1 MKWFDV
7 EQPSPEWFKLR
18 NGVPT
23 CSRFDM
29 ILTPAKGEP
38 SKQHDTL
45 INELIGERMSIIPP
59 EGLES
64 FTNRA
69 MRWGQQCE
77 AEARRYYSLK
87 VDADVFNGGF
97 CLTDDDRFGG
107 SPDGIVGESETVDGE
122 IRLAKMLGGLEL
134 KCPQPAT
141 QVEYLRAGTLPVAYR
156 WQVHGH
162 LFVTGNEWWD
172 FLSYSPG
179 LPPLLIR
186 VERSPDTIR
195 LAEEL
200 ERFYKKFMDALAKIQ
215 ESA

>member
-1 MKWFDV
+1 MRWYDV

-38 SKQHDTL
+38 SKQQDTL
-45 INELIGERMSIIPP
+45 INELIGERMSLIPP

-87 VDADVFNGGF
+87 ADADVFSGGF
-97 CLTDDDRFGG
+97 CLTDDGRFGG

-122 IRLAKMLGGLEL
+122 IRLTNMLGGLEL

-141 QVEYLRAGTLPVAYR
+141 QVEYLRAGTLPVAYK

-162 LFVTGNEWWD
+162 LVVTGKPWWD

-179 LPPLLIR
+179 LPTHLVR
-186 VERSPDTIR
+186 VERNKDTEK
-195 LAEEL
+195 LAQAL
-200 ERFYKKFMDALAKIQ
+200 EDFYGKFLTALKAI
-215 ESA
+215 EGHS